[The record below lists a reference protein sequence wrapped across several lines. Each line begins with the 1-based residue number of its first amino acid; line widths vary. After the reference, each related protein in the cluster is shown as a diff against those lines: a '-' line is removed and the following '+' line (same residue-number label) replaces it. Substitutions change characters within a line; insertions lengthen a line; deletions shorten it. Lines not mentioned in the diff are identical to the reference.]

1 MAETYDKLFVAI
13 RTKATPQA
21 WSSGVTLSRDDKII
35 KEDEDDDTITFRVV
49 TGQRGK
55 SFQVDLLVED
65 NDWQCDCGAPVD
77 ACEHV
82 CAAIIAL
89 RSAGREGKEVP
100 THRPELARLEYR
112 LSRDRD
118 ALVFDRVRIS
128 GGKEIPYP
136 QALNNSDRGAF
147 GEPSIVMAPGDLE
160 VDIAMGTWRRGRVP
174 RSDMAKLL
182 SALAKVS
189 GRLTFEGEQVTISN
203 RPVTPMLVIEDANR
217 GFFCQ
222 LVPDNRVDA
231 RMFGVAKVGDV
242 LRPIDDQAGIP
253 EGDRRQL
260 ERGRGYSADQVL
272 ELMHTIARME
282 KYGVTVIKRT
292 KRLPDGE
299 LEPPRL
305 VIDTRT
311 EDDRLVVLATLVYG
325 DPPIARVDG
334 DSLTLIDKESDRP
347 IPIRDLVDEDRL
359 KNRLHQA
366 LELFVGKRRTFEG
379 QDAVHFATK
388 LENWRTGVGKTMAT
402 VSGDGH
408 AEFSIAAGPLKGSFA
423 FTGDGVELAFESED
437 GERADPARV
446 LKAWSRGGTVA
457 PLEGGGYAGLPT
469 QWLAE
474 YGPTLMG
481 LLTAKGDK
489 DEVPMAAAADV
500 LMLADKLG
508 VPAPPRFEKLR
519 ALVSDFKALPA
530 PTLPK
535 DLQADLRPYQ
545 KEGVAW
551 LEFHREAGLGALLA
565 DDMGLGKTLQALS
578 AVHGRTLVI
587 APTSVAQNWV
597 REARRFRPKLNV
609 SLYYSPSRKLDPAVD
624 VTVTTWSILRL
635 DIDLIAKT
643 KWDTIILDEA
653 QTIKNPDSQV
663 ARAAHR
669 LSAPFRVALT
679 GTPVENRLSDL
690 WSQMN
695 FVEPGLLGS
704 REQFEER
711 YGQPIA
717 NGDTLRAA
725 ELRQRIRPFILRRKK
740 AEVALDLPPRTE
752 LVERCELT
760 EQERITYDALR
771 AAAQKEVV
779 EALSGG
785 ANVIQALE
793 LLLRLRQ
800 ASCHRGLIPGQKA
813 ETSSK
818 VELLVETLDPLISE
832 GHKVLVFSQWTSFL
846 DLIEPAL
853 EDNRWAYTRLDGS
866 TADRQA
872 VVDRFQDPN
881 GPPVMLLSLKAGG
894 TGLTLTA
901 ADHVVLMDPWWN
913 PAVEDQAA
921 DRAHRIGQDKPVF
934 IHRLVAADTV
944 EEKILALQEDKRRLA
959 DAALSHG
966 AGQAG
971 LTRDDLIAL
980 LS

>member
-1 MAETYDKLFVAI
+1 MAQTYDKLFVAI
-13 RTKATPQA
+13 RTKATPQV
-21 WSSGVTLSRDDKII
+21 WSSGVSLARDGKVI
-35 KEDEDDDTITFRVV
+35 KEEEDDDTVTFRVV
-49 TGQRGK
+49 GARNKTH
-55 SFQVDLLVED
+55 QVDLLTGDDE
-65 NDWQCDCGAPVD
+65 WQCDCGAPVD
-77 ACEHV
+77 ACEHA

-89 RSAGREGKEVP
+89 RSAERDGKEVP

-118 ALVFDRVRIS
+118 TLVFDRMRVS

-136 QALNNSDRGAF
+136 PALGGDRGAF
-147 GEPSIVMAPGDLE
+147 GEPTIMTAPGDLE

-174 RSDMAKLL
+174 RTDMPRLL
-182 SALAKVS
+182 TALAKVS
-189 GRLTFEGEQVTISN
+189 GRLTFEGEEVTISL
-203 RPVTPMLVIEDANR
+203 RPVTPILFIDDANR

-222 LVPDNRVDA
+222 LVPDNRVDV
-231 RMFGVAKVGDV
+231 RMNGVAKVGEV
-242 LRPIDDQAGIP
+242 LRPIDDHAGIP

-260 ERGRGYSADQVL
+260 ERGRGYSADDVV
-272 ELMHTIARME
+272 ELMHLIKQVERL
-282 KYGVTVIKRT
+282 VSIVKRT
-292 KRLPDGE
+292 KRLPDGQM
-299 LEPPRL
+299 EPPRL
-305 VIDTRT
+305 NIDTRV
-311 EDDRLVVLATLVYG
+311 EDDRLIVLATIVYG
-325 DPPIARVDG
+325 DPPIARVDSG
-334 DSLTLIDKESDRP
+334 RLTLLDKDSDRP
-347 IPIRDLVDEDRL
+347 IPIRDERDEQRL
-359 KNRLHQA
+359 AQHLFQTLG
-366 LELFVGKRRTFEG
+366 LEVGRRKTLDG
-379 QDAVHFATK
+379 QDAVLFSSK
-388 LENWRTGVGKTMAT
+388 LEAWRTGVGKSLAAFT
-402 VSGDGH
+402 GDGH
-408 AEFSIAAGPLKGSFA
+408 AEFSIAASPLKGAFA
-423 FTGDGVELAFESED
+423 FTAHGVSLTFQSED
-437 GERADPARV
+437 GERADTARV
-446 LKAWSRGGTVA
+446 MKAWARGGTVA

-469 QWLAE
+469 SWLAE

-481 LLTAKGDK
+481 LLMAKGDK
-489 DEVPMAAAADV
+489 DEVPLAAAADM
-500 LMLADKLG
+500 LTLADKMG

-519 ALVSDFKALPA
+519 AMVEEFRALPE
-530 PTLPK
+530 PTLPV
-535 DLQADLRPYQ
+535 DLKADLRPYQ

-551 LEFHREAGLGALLA
+551 LEFHRDSGLGALLA
-565 DDMGLGKTLQALS
+565 DDMGLGKTLQALT
-578 AVHGRTLVI
+578 AVRGRTLVV

-597 REARRFRPKLNV
+597 REAKKFRPGLAV
-609 SLYYSPSRKLDPAVD
+609 SLYYSPARKLDPKAD

-635 DIDLIAKT
+635 DIDLLVAE
-643 KWDTIILDEA
+643 KWDTIIVDEA

-669 LSAPFRVALT
+669 LAAPFRVALT
-679 GTPVENRLSDL
+679 GTPVENRLTDL
-690 WSQMN
+690 WSQMH

-717 NGDTLRAA
+717 GGDAMRAA

-740 AEVALDLPPRTE
+740 AQVALDLPPRTE
-752 LVERCELT
+752 LVERCELS
-760 EQERITYDALR
+760 EAERTTYDALR
-771 AAAQKEVV
+771 AAAQKDVV

-785 ANVIQALE
+785 VNVIQALE

-800 ASCHRGLIPGQKA
+800 ASCHRGLIPGQKTTR
-813 ETSSK
+813 TSSK
-818 VELLVETLDPLISE
+818 VDLLVETLDPLVSE

-853 EDNRWAYTRLDGS
+853 GDNGWSFCRLDGS

-872 VVDRFQDPN
+872 VVDRFQDPD
-881 GPPVMLLSLKAGG
+881 GPPIMLLSLKAGG

>member
-21 WSSGVTLSRDDKII
+21 WSSGVTLAREEKIL
-35 KEDEDDDTITFRVV
+35 KEGEDDDTITFRVV

-55 SFQVDLLVED
+55 SHQVDLLVED

-89 RSAGREGKEVP
+89 RSAGKDGKEVP

-136 QALNNSDRGAF
+136 QALGGDRGAF
-147 GEPSIVMAPGDLE
+147 GEPSIVLAPGDLE

-174 RSDMAKLL
+174 RTDMPKLL
-182 SALAKVS
+182 TALAKVS
-189 GRLTFEGEQVTISN
+189 GRLTFEGDEITISM
-203 RPVTPMLVIEDANR
+203 RPVTPILLIDDANR

-222 LVPDNRVDA
+222 LVPDHRVDV
-231 RMFGVAKVGDV
+231 RMHGVAKVGDV

-260 ERGRGYSADQVL
+260 ERGRGYSADQVV
-272 ELMHTIARME
+272 ELMHLISKIER
-282 KYGVTVIKRT
+282 YVSIVKRT
-292 KRLPDGE
+292 KRLPDGRI
-299 LEPPRL
+299 EPPRL
-305 VIDTRT
+305 VIDTRV
-311 EDDRLVVLATLVYG
+311 EDDRLIVLPTLVYG
-325 DPPIARVDG
+325 DPPIARVDRG
-334 DSLTLIDKESDRP
+334 TLTLVDKDGDRP
-347 IPIRDLVDEDRL
+347 IPLRDEVDEQRL
-359 KNRLHQA
+359 ASRLFQA
-366 LELFVGKRRTFEG
+366 LGLEVGRRATFEG
-379 QDAVHFATK
+379 QDAVQFATK
-388 LENWRTGVGKTMAT
+388 LENWRTGVGKTLGT

-423 FTGDGVELAFESED
+423 FTGDGIELLFESED
-437 GERADPARV
+437 GERADAARV

-481 LLTAKGDK
+481 LLTAKGNK
-489 DEVPMAAAADV
+489 DEVPLAAAADV
-500 LMLADKLG
+500 LTLADKLG

-530 PTLPK
+530 PSLPQ

-578 AVHGRTLVI
+578 AVHGKALVI

-597 REARRFRPKLNV
+597 REARRFRPMLDV
-609 SLYYSPSRKLDPAVD
+609 SLFYGPNRALDPRAD

-635 DIDLIAKT
+635 DIDLIVKT

-704 REQFEER
+704 REQFEDR

-717 NGDTLRAA
+717 NGDVLRAA
-725 ELRQRIRPFILRRKK
+725 ELRQRIRPFLLRRKK

-760 EQERITYDALR
+760 ESERTTYDALR

-785 ANVIQALE
+785 ASVIQALE

-800 ASCHRGLIPGQKA
+800 ASCHRALIPGQKA
-813 ETSSK
+813 DTSSK

-853 EDNRWAYTRLDGS
+853 ADNRWAYTRLDGS
-866 TADRQA
+866 TPDRQA
-872 VVDRFQDPN
+872 VVDRFQDPD